1 MFQIRPYS
9 KQQLDAFTTPAAIPG
24 GNMEAYPKV
33 LYDTQTYVAAGSATL
48 LTFFTTT
55 NADLTLSNM
64 EGPGQ
69 LPDPKYFNIWQIRCH
84 IILPESDAAA
94 PTAWGNLQSI
104 VDTRRPRFRLTIQDK
119 PYGDIPL
126 IDMPHG
132 GGLHGFGYSDGT
144 GAGVV
149 SHEYA
154 HNGAMTGG
162 FWVGGAL
169 WLKPKVNFSATIN
182 WGGATVAVAADTLIR
197 IELHGVEYR
206 AIV

>member
-1 MFQIRPYS
+1 MFQIKPYS
-9 KQQLDAFTTPAAIPG
+9 LQTLQGITTPAAIIG

-48 LTFFTTT
+48 LSFFSTT
-55 NADLTLSNM
+55 NADLSLSNM

-69 LPDPKYFNIWQIRCH
+69 LPDPKFFNIFQIQCH
-84 IILPESDAAA
+84 VILPESDAAA
-94 PTAWGNLQSI
+94 PTAWRDLQSI

-126 IDMPHG
+126 INMPSP

-154 HNGAMTGG
+154 NNGAPTGG
-162 FWVGGAL
+162 WWVGGAL
-169 WLKPKVNFSATIN
+169 WIKPKVNFVGQIF
-182 WGGATVAVAADTLIR
+182 WGGATAAVAADTLIR
-197 IELHGVEYR
+197 VQLVGVEYR